1 MQQGEEVGNRSA
13 SLTLAAYCSDNVFTG
28 ILETFASVSPFHTPP
43 TRRSPGI
50 CKTVRVSISLIFT
63 ALQAK
68 KAKVLFEGQGQTFKA
83 AGRAV
88 GLGVPIPA
96 RCCGLLPFR

>member
-1 MQQGEEVGNRSA
+1 MQQGEEVGNRST

-28 ILETFASVSPFHTPP
+28 PLETSASVSPFHALP
-43 TRRSPGI
+43 TGRSLGI
-50 CKTVRVSISLIFT
+50 CKAIRVSISLIFT

-83 AGRAV
+83 SGRVV
-88 GLGVPIPA
+88 GLGIPIPA
-96 RCCGLLPFR
+96 WCWGLLPFR